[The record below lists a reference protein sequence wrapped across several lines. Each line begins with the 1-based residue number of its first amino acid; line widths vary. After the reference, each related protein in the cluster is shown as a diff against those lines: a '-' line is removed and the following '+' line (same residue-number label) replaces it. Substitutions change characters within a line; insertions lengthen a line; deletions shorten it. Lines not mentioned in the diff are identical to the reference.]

1 MEWIKWIKR
10 IKWVKWVKWI
20 KWVKWVM
27 RDRIHSSWKLR
38 FRYSEFVQ
46 QTFAGEETSSSAQ
59 GAALAV
65 VLERQAIGE

>member
-1 MEWIKWIKR
+1 
-10 IKWVKWVKWI
+10 
-20 KWVKWVM
+20 M